1 MRSHQKSTSCHWD
14 KTQLSLRALVNLRPQ
29 FGCWPIRREP
39 PWTLTETPQ
48 TDARMGWAWSN
59 SVTRFDRWTLR
70 NSSKQWIYNIYI
82 YIHIFMFWWW
92 LWLLLLLS
100 SNAEINPCIPAC
112 QDMFFRV
119 AVASYSIGII
129 PAMEHGTKTGKN
141 IIRDALLYI
150 YILWVK
156 QCHKPSPSHHHFYR
170 CYGYHSQ
177 SWVVYYC
184 FTHIIIWL
192 II

>member
-1 MRSHQKSTSCHWD
+1 MNYNPSTHLELNPKLQNGQKCGKSSFRSEILVPCEVTKNQPAATETKHNW
-14 KTQLSLRALVNLRPQ
+14 SLRALVNLRPQ

-48 TDARMGWAWSN
+48 TDASMGWAWSN

-70 NSSKQWIYNIYI
+70 NSPKQWIYIIYI
-82 YIHIFMFWWW
+82 YIY
-92 LWLLLLLS
+92 LCSGGGCGCCCCCLLMRK
-100 SNAEINPCIPAC
+100 INPCIPAC

-150 YILWVK
+150 YTVGK
-156 QCHKPSPSHHHFYR
+156 TMS
-170 CYGYHSQ
+170 
-177 SWVVYYC
+177 
-184 FTHIIIWL
+184 
-192 II
+192 